1 MKSIDKLKRLTG
13 ENIIKR
19 PPVEGRT
26 DEAQRINPS
35 LERQRQLDD
44 LRRRIETVVS
54 RSHAHNKT
62 AASEAQAR
70 GNRGLIEILSGE
82 EIENKHGR
90 FFLVSHVVRG
100 TSRHGHRNIRE
111 AFDFNMSVAAVL
123 ANNPVIGGYCSS
135 DALFLDTETTG
146 LAGGTGTMAFLI
158 GLGWFEEGHFH
169 VRQIL
174 ARDFGEEA
182 AALAYLKE
190 IAGGKKFLI
199 TFNGKAFDVNLLS
212 TRFILNRMQSD
223 LASLP
228 HLDLLHPS
236 RRILGHRLENCRLV
250 TLEADILG
258 IQREG
263 DVPGWEIPQRY
274 FDWLRRRDPLL
285 LAGILEHNRLDVISM
300 ATLTAHLV
308 EILNAQAMAQYVK
321 TDDYLAAARLL
332 LKRSN
337 TQGVEKIL
345 DIFKENSCTDFSI
358 RSKKKLAQL
367 YKRTGRLNEAA
378 QIWQELAACIPV
390 DFYAVSELAKWLEHH
405 FRDYSRAKILIEK
418 ALNQDNIFSE
428 DEKASLL
435 HRLKRLNTKL
445 VTAW

>member
-13 ENIIKR
+13 ENIIK
-19 PPVEGRT
+19 PVAENCGV
-26 DEAQRINPS
+26 DKAQHNHPS
-35 LERQRQLDD
+35 SQKQGQLDD

-54 RSHAHNKT
+54 RSNAHNKT
-62 AASEAQAR
+62 AASEMLAR
-70 GNRGLIEILSGE
+70 GNRGLIEMLSGE

-90 FFLVSHVVRG
+90 FFLSSDVVSG
-100 TSRHGHRNIRE
+100 ASRHGYRNIRE
-111 AFDFNMSVAAVL
+111 AFDFNMGAASML
-123 ANNPVIGGYCSS
+123 ANNPVISEFCSS
-135 DALFLDTETTG
+135 DGLFLDTETTG

-174 ARDFGEEA
+174 ARDFSEEA
-182 AALAYLKE
+182 AALAYLDE

-212 TRFILNRMQSD
+212 SRFILNRMQSD

-263 DVPGWEIPQRY
+263 DIPGWEIPQRY

-285 LAGILEHNRLDVISM
+285 LVDIFEHNRLDVISM
-300 ATLTAHLV
+300 AALTAHLV
-308 EILNAQAMAQYVK
+308 EIMNAQAIDQYVK
-321 TDDYLAAARLL
+321 SDDYLAAARLL

-337 TQGVEKIL
+337 TRGVEKIL
-345 DIFKENSCTDFSI
+345 DIFKENIRTDFSMQ
-358 RSKKKLAQL
+358 SKKKLAQL
-367 YKRTGRLNEAA
+367 YKKTGRLNEAA
-378 QIWQELAACIPV
+378 QIWQELAASTPA
-390 DFYAVSELAKWLEHH
+390 DFYVVSELAKWLEHRV
-405 FRDYSRAKILIEK
+405 RDYSQAKILIDK

-428 DEKASLL
+428 DEKKSLL
-435 HRLKRLNTKL
+435 HRLKRLNSKL
-445 VTAW
+445 VTT

>member
-13 ENIIKR
+13 ENIIKSTA
-19 PPVEGRT
+19 ENCGM
-26 DEAQRINPS
+26 DKAQQINPS
-35 LERQRQLDD
+35 SERQGQLDN

-54 RSHAHNKT
+54 RSNIHNKM
-62 AASEAQAR
+62 AASEALAR
-70 GNRGLIEILSGE
+70 GNRGLIEMLSGE

-90 FFLVSHVVRG
+90 FFLLSDIVRG
-100 TSRHGHRNIRE
+100 ASRHGHRNIRE
-111 AFDFNMSVAAVL
+111 AFDFNMGAAAML
-123 ANNPVIGGYCSS
+123 ANNPVISEYCSS
-135 DALFLDTETTG
+135 DGLFLDTETTG
-146 LAGGTGTMAFLI
+146 LAGGAGTMAFLI

-174 ARDFGEEA
+174 ARDFNEEA
-182 AALAYLKE
+182 AALAYLDE

-212 TRFILNRMQSD
+212 SRFILNRMQSD
-223 LASLP
+223 LAGLP

-263 DVPGWEIPQRY
+263 DIPGWEIPQRY

-285 LAGILEHNRLDVISM
+285 LVDIFEHNRLDVISM
-300 ATLTAHLV
+300 AALTAHLV
-308 EILNAQAMAQYVK
+308 EIMNAQAMTEYVK
-321 TDDYLAAARLL
+321 SDDYLAAARLL

-345 DIFKENSCTDFSI
+345 DIFKENIGTDFSVQ
-358 RSKKKLAQL
+358 SKKKLAQL
-367 YKRTGRLNEAA
+367 FKKTGRLDEAA
-378 QIWQELAACIPV
+378 QIWQELAAYTPA

-405 FRDYSRAKILIEK
+405 IRDYSRAKILIDK

-428 DEKASLL
+428 DEIKSLL
-435 HRLKRLNTKL
+435 HRLKRLNSKL
-445 VTAW
+445 AAT

>member
-13 ENIIKR
+13 ENIIK
-19 PPVEGRT
+19 PA
-26 DEAQRINPS
+26 AQDCGMDKPQHNHPS
-35 LERQRQLDD
+35 SQRQEQLDD

-54 RSHAHNKT
+54 RSNAHDKT
-62 AASEAQAR
+62 AASEALAR
-70 GNRGLIEILSGE
+70 GNRGLIEMLRGE

-90 FFLVSHVVRG
+90 FFLLSDVVRG
-100 TSRHGHRNIRE
+100 ASRYGYRNIRE
-111 AFDFNMSVAAVL
+111 AFDFNMGAAAML
-123 ANNPVIGGYCSS
+123 ANNPVISEYCSS
-135 DALFLDTETTG
+135 DGLFLDTETTG
-146 LAGGTGTMAFLI
+146 LAGGAGTMAFLI
-158 GLGWFEEGHFH
+158 GLGWFEEGNFH

-174 ARDFGEEA
+174 ARDFNEEA

-212 TRFILNRMQSD
+212 SRFILNRMQSD
-223 LASLP
+223 LAGLP

-263 DVPGWEIPQRY
+263 DIPGWEIPQRY

-285 LAGILEHNRLDVISM
+285 LVDIFEHNRLDVISM
-300 ATLTAHLV
+300 AALTAHLV
-308 EILNAQAMAQYVK
+308 EIMNAQAMAQYVK
-321 TDDYLAAARLL
+321 SDDYLAAARLL

-337 TQGVEKIL
+337 TRGVEKIL
-345 DIFKENSCTDFSI
+345 DIFKENIGTDFSVL
-358 RSKKKLAQL
+358 SKKKLAQL
-367 YKRTGRLNEAA
+367 FKKTGRLDEAA
-378 QIWQELAACIPV
+378 QIWQELAAYTPT

-405 FRDYSRAKILIEK
+405 IKDYSRAKILIDK
-418 ALNQDNIFSE
+418 ALNQDNIFSD
-428 DEKASLL
+428 DEKKSLL
-435 HRLKRLNTKL
+435 HRLKRLNSRL
-445 VTAW
+445 TAT